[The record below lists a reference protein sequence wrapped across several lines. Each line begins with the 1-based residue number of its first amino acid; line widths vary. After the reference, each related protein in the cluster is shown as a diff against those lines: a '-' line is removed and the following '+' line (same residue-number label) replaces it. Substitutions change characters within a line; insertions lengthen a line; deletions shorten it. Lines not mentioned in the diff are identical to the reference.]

1 MRVNIDEIKEGGLRM
16 AWDIPRQ
23 TIDEMVAGGRTG
35 YRADDQVH
43 FEASFARA
51 ERRILV
57 EVHAS
62 PQLSTE
68 CVRCL
73 APLSLAV
80 PIDFELT
87 LVPEDEYES
96 EPQSSKEDV
105 KAVAA
110 GSFDVEGADEEVYRG
125 KVIDLDPILREQI
138 VLAVPG
144 YPVCKEGCKG
154 LCTVCG
160 ANLNERECGCERR
173 VPDPRLA
180 GLAKFKR
187 Q

>member
-1 MRVNIDEIKEGGLRM
+1 
-16 AWDIPRQ
+16 
-23 TIDEMVAGGRTG
+23 
-35 YRADDQVH
+35 
-43 FEASFARA
+43 
-51 ERRILV
+51 
-57 EVHAS
+57 
-62 PQLSTE
+62 
-68 CVRCL
+68 
-73 APLSLAV
+73 V

-96 EPQSSKEDV
+96 EPQSSRDDAKS
-105 KAVAA
+105 AAA

-125 KVIDLDPILREQI
+125 KEIDLDPILREQI

-144 YPVCKEGCKG
+144 YPVCKESCKG